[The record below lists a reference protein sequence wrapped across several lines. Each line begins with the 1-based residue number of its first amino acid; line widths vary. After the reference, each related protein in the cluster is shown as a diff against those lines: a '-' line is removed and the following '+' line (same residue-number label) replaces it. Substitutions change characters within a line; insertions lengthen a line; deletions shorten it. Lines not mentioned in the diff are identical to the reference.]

1 MDRDACSARSCPRV
15 ILRRSALRIAMVAGW
30 LIVFD
35 IALLTV
41 RSVWPHSRLAAIA
54 SNQQSLESRIRD
66 GFDDAGTP
74 KGGPGS
80 LAFAGWA
87 DPTRSNYRW
96 PEPAADGRLRVT
108 VYGMSFSSDVGR
120 ALRELAS
127 DWTVRLIDA
136 PSSTA
141 SHSLAMA
148 EVDPEPGDVAV
159 LGILSSQVFKE
170 GSMIGALI
178 STGNLA
184 PFTSPSMI
192 ENPDGSW
199 TRTQPSIRSLD
210 EFGRAIV
217 ARDERWRQFVAQ
229 MRTSDPL
236 YSPFVFE
243 TSWLDHSFVA
253 GLVRRAWDRSV
264 DDGAKAD
271 RLERRADGTSF
282 ASRVIDEVVDR
293 FVAIARARGECPVI
307 MVIRTF
313 RDPED
318 VCASVVRACDR
329 LGVAVLCTDTI
340 VDWTDSSNFKPDLH
354 YTDQACLT
362 MAEALRSIAAESCA
376 DASHQP

>member
-1 MDRDACSARSCPRV
+1 MDRDAYPARCSPGDICRKSVR
-15 ILRRSALRIAMVAGW
+15 RIAMVLGW
-30 LIVFD
+30 LVVLD

-41 RSVWPHSRLAAIA
+41 RSLWPHSPLAAIA
-54 SNQQSLESRIRD
+54 LNQRSLESRIRQ
-66 GFDDAGTP
+66 GFDDAGRP
-74 KGGPGS
+74 KGGPAS
-80 LAFAGWA
+80 LVFAGWA

-96 PEPAADGRLRVT
+96 TEESADGRLRVS

-120 ALRELAS
+120 ALRDVAS
-127 DWTVRLIDA
+127 DWTIRLIDA

-148 EVDPEPGDVAV
+148 EVDSEPGDVAV
-159 LGILSSQVFKE
+159 LGVLSSQVYKE

-199 TRTQPSIRSLD
+199 TRTQPAIRSLD

-217 ARDERWRQFVAQ
+217 ARDERWRQFVSQ

-236 YSPFVFE
+236 YSSFVFE
-243 TSWLDHSFVA
+243 TTWLDHSFVA
-253 GLVRRAWDRSV
+253 GLLRRAWDRSIE
-264 DDGAKAD
+264 DGAKAD
-271 RLERRADGTSF
+271 RLERRADGTSV
-282 ASRVIDEVVDR
+282 ASRVIDEVVGR
-293 FVAIARARGECPVI
+293 FVAIARARGECPVV
-307 MVIRTF
+307 MAIRTF

-329 LGVAVLCTDTI
+329 LGVPVLCTDMV

-362 MAEALRSIAAESCA
+362 MAEALRSIVAESCA
-376 DASHQP
+376 EASR